1 MEEIITLKNVSQH
14 FKMGDTV
21 VQALA
26 EIDLDIYA
34 GELTALIGPSG
45 SGKSTLL
52 NVVGGLTKP
61 TLGDVFIYNTN
72 VKNYSEDQMCLFRRE
87 HIGFIFQSFNLNPTL
102 TALENVMMPLIFARV
117 PSKDR
122 DKMANDALNLVGLSD
137 RKGHKPGELSG
148 GQQQRVSV
156 ARAIVNK
163 PKIILCDEPTG
174 NLDTKTGK
182 EILELIIE
190 MNRANQITFIIVTHD
205 NNVANQ
211 CQRKISIQ
219 DGKIFN
225 DERN

>member
-1 MEEIITLKNVSQH
+1 MEEIIQLKDVSQH
-14 FKMGDTV
+14 FKMGDSV
-21 VQALA
+21 VRALSH
-26 EIDLDIYA
+26 INLNIYA
-34 GELTALIGPSG
+34 KELTALVGPSG

-61 TLGDVFIYNTN
+61 TEGDVFIYDTN
-72 VKNYSEDQMCLFRRE
+72 VTHYSEDQMCFFRRD

-102 TALENVMMPLIFARV
+102 TALENVTMPLIFARV
-117 PSKDR
+117 PKKDR
-122 DKMANDALNLVGLSD
+122 EKMVSEALDLVGLKD
-137 RKGHKPGELSG
+137 RKDHKPGQLSG

-174 NLDTKTGK
+174 NLDSKTGE
-182 EILELIIE
+182 EILELIKE
-190 MNRANQITFIIVTHD
+190 MNAVHQITFIIVTHD

-219 DGKIFN
+219 DGKISK

>member
-1 MEEIITLKNVSQH
+1 MEAIIQLNNVSQH
-14 FKMGDTV
+14 FKMGDSV
-21 VQALA
+21 VKALS
-26 EIDLDIYA
+26 EIDLNIYS

-61 TLGDVFIYNTN
+61 TYGDVFIYDTN
-72 VKNYSEDQMCLFRRE
+72 IKTYSEDQLCFFRRD
-87 HIGFIFQSFNLNPTL
+87 HIGFIFQSFNLNATL
-102 TALENVMMPLIFARV
+102 TALENVLMPLIFARV
-117 PSKDR
+117 PKNDR
-122 DKMANDALNLVGLSD
+122 LKMAKAALDLVGLGD
-137 RKGHKPGELSG
+137 RMEHKPGQLSG

-174 NLDTKTGK
+174 NLDSKTGK
-182 EILELIIE
+182 EILELIKE
-190 MNRANQITFIIVTHD
+190 MNRMSHVTFIIVTHD
-205 NNVANQ
+205 SHVADE

-219 DGKIFN
+219 DGKIIN

>member
-1 MEEIITLKNVSQH
+1 MEEIIQLKTVSQH
-14 FKMGDTV
+14 FKMGDSV
-21 VQALA
+21 VHALS
-26 EIDLDIYA
+26 EINLDIYA
-34 GELTALIGPSG
+34 GELTALVGPSG

-61 TLGDVFIYNTN
+61 TFGDVFIYNTN
-72 VKNYSEDQMCLFRRE
+72 VKDYSEDQMCLFRRE

-117 PSKDR
+117 PNKDR
-122 DKMANDALNLVGLSD
+122 EQMAHDALDLVGLSE
-137 RKGHKPGELSG
+137 RKDHKPGELSG

-190 MNRANQITFIIVTHD
+190 MNRSNQITFIIVTHD

-211 CQRKISIQ
+211 CQRKVSLQ
-219 DGKIFN
+219 DGKILS

>member
-1 MEEIITLKNVSQH
+1 
-14 FKMGDTV
+14 MGDSV
-21 VQALA
+21 VYALS
-26 EIDLDIYA
+26 EVDLDIYS
-34 GELTALIGPSG
+34 GELTALVGPSG

-61 TLGDVFIYNTN
+61 TMGDVFIYDTN
-72 VKNYSEDQMCLFRRE
+72 VKDYSENQMCLFRRE

-102 TALENVMMPLIFARV
+102 TALENVTMPLIFARV
-117 PSKDR
+117 DSKDR
-122 DKMANDALNLVGLSD
+122 EKMANDALDLVGLSD
-137 RKGHKPGELSG
+137 RKDHKPGELSG

-182 EILELIIE
+182 EILELIKE
-190 MNRANQITFIIVTHD
+190 MNRVNQITFIIVTHD
-205 NNVANQ
+205 INVANQ
-211 CQRKISIQ
+211 CQRKISLQ

>member
-1 MEEIITLKNVSQH
+1 MEEIIKLKKVSQH
-14 FKMGDTV
+14 YKMGDSV
-21 VQALA
+21 VYALS
-26 EIDLDIYA
+26 EVDLDIYS
-34 GELTALIGPSG
+34 GELTALVGPSG

-61 TLGDVFIYNTN
+61 TMGDVFIYDTN
-72 VKNYSEDQMCLFRRE
+72 VKDYSENQMCLFRRE

-102 TALENVMMPLIFARV
+102 TALENVTMPLIFARV
-117 PSKDR
+117 DSKDR
-122 DKMANDALNLVGLSD
+122 EKMANDALDLVGLSD
-137 RKGHKPGELSG
+137 RKDHKPGELSG

-182 EILELIIE
+182 EILELIKE
-190 MNRANQITFIIVTHD
+190 MNRVNQITFIIVTHD
-205 NNVANQ
+205 INVANQ
-211 CQRKISIQ
+211 CQRKISLQ